1 MTRLLDILYWSL
13 RILITLLIAALIV
26 PVTMQ
31 VLSRYTGL
39 VPRYIWTEELAR
51 FCFVWLIMVGSMIA
65 VRDDTHFDVD
75 LLPVPQTARALGLS
89 KLVRHL
95 AMMVLALA
103 FLWYGRP
110 FVNQGLM
117 QTSEIAELP
126 MVTIYIAWPLAGA
139 LWFVFL
145 AEKIARDVHYVR
157 LGPVPLPPYDPLR
170 RSGDLG
176 AVEHVPLHDA
186 PDPLS
191 TDPAPADPTDPD
203 SAAAQRTTLE
213 RPDVPR

>member
-1 MTRLLDILYWSL
+1 MIRILDILYWSL
-13 RILITLLIAALIV
+13 RVAITILIAALIV
-26 PVTMQ
+26 PVAMQ

-51 FCFVWLIMVGSMIA
+51 FCFVWLIMVGAMIA

-75 LLPVPQTARALGLS
+75 LLPVPKTARALGLS
-89 KLVRHL
+89 KLVRHIGMAIL
-95 AMMVLALA
+95 AIA

-139 LWFVFL
+139 VWLIFL
-145 AEKIARDVHYVR
+145 TEKIVRDVHYIRMGRV
-157 LGPVPLPPYDPLR
+157 VLPPYDPIR
-170 RSGDLG
+170 RSGDLD
-176 AVEHVPLHDA
+176 AVEHV
-186 PDPLS
+186 
-191 TDPAPADPTDPD
+191 
-203 SAAAQRTTLE
+203 
-213 RPDVPR
+213 DVPR

>member
-1 MTRLLDILYWSL
+1 MIRFLDFLYVAL
-13 RILITLLIAALIV
+13 KVAITLLIAALIV

-39 VPRYIWTEELAR
+39 VPRFIWTEELAR
-51 FCFVWLIMVGSMIA
+51 FCFVWMIMVGSMIA

-75 LLPVPQTARALGLS
+75 LLPVPETARALGLS

-95 AMMVLALA
+95 AMAGLAVA

-139 LWFVFL
+139 VWLVFL
-145 AEKIARDVHYVR
+145 IEKIVRDVRYVR
-157 LGPVPLPPYDPLR
+157 MGPVALPPYDPIR
-170 RSGDLG
+170 RSGDLE
-176 AVEHVPLHDA
+176 AVEHV
-186 PDPLS
+186 
-191 TDPAPADPTDPD
+191 
-203 SAAAQRTTLE
+203 
-213 RPDVPR
+213 DVPR

>member
-1 MTRLLDILYWSL
+1 MTKALDVLYVAL
-13 RILITLLIAALIV
+13 KVAITLLLAALVV

-31 VLSRYTGL
+31 VLSRYTGI
-39 VPRYIWTEELAR
+39 VPRYIWTEEVAR
-51 FCFVWLIMVGSMIA
+51 FCFIWVIMVGSMIA

-75 LLPVPQTARALGLS
+75 LLPVPETARTLGLS

-95 AMMVLALA
+95 AMAVLAVA

-139 LWFVFL
+139 MWLIFL
-145 AEKIARDVHYVR
+145 AEKIVRDVHYIRMGRVT
-157 LGPVPLPPYDPLR
+157 LTPYDPIR
-170 RSGDLG
+170 RSGDLE
-176 AVEHVPLHDA
+176 AVEHV
-186 PDPLS
+186 
-191 TDPAPADPTDPD
+191 
-203 SAAAQRTTLE
+203 
-213 RPDVPR
+213 DVPR

>member
-1 MTRLLDILYWSL
+1 MTRLLDFLYWTL
-13 RILITLLIAALIV
+13 RVAITLLIAALIV

-31 VLSRYTGL
+31 VLSRYTGI

-51 FCFVWLIMVGSMIA
+51 FCFIWVIMVGSMIA

-75 LLPVPQTARALGLS
+75 ILPQPETARGFGIA
-89 KLVRHL
+89 KLIRHL
-95 AMMVLALA
+95 AMAVLAAA

-139 LWFVFL
+139 VWLIFL
-145 AEKIARDVHYVR
+145 GEKIARDIRYIRMGAIAV
-157 LGPVPLPPYDPLR
+157 PPYDPIR
-170 RSGDLG
+170 RSADLD
-176 AVEHVPLHDA
+176 AVEHI
-186 PDPLS
+186 
-191 TDPAPADPTDPD
+191 
-203 SAAAQRTTLE
+203 
-213 RPDVPR
+213 DVPR